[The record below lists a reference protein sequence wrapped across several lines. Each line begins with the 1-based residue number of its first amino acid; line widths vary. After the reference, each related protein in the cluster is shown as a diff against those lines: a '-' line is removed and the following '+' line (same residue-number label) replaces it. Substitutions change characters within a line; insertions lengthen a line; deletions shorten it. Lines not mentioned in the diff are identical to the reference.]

1 MKSKKLVLAV
11 AGLMAAAFAGS
22 NASAQVRDVSV
33 MVSPYASYNWWNS
46 NIALKNSP
54 FVGARVGF
62 GFGPFFEIRANYEQ
76 SINLKN
82 ALQDK
87 EWNPLNE
94 EALKKLDG
102 MDMTISR
109 VGGEAKVNLLG
120 NYAVTP
126 YLTAGA
132 GVQVLDYNPFK
143 VENKDAIIEEAKVKD
158 KQLYYTLGAGIKL
171 RITDRMAF
179 SMEARN
185 LGFNMN
191 ANNSFIN
198 KYSNITDLDKKKYG
212 NWSALASFDFYL
224 GGNAAPGSHQL
235 GDRYASLF
243 SDGFR
248 GMKFVLEPG
257 VQYVDFRNKTG
268 LSDQWFIGGS
278 AGVDF
283 SSLVGFRAFYY
294 QATKEP
300 NKLSFDFNKDL
311 KMYGAN
317 FIARLNYPRGI
328 VPYLRFGA
336 GYLDRN
342 NLIESKDKEQAK
354 ENFKSHDLFGMLG
367 AGIEIPISR
376 WFALFGNADA
386 LLMTANEQSIQSV
399 STPKDIAV
407 NIGYT
412 AGLRINLGDP
422 VLQSELMDDTE
433 TVAYNERT
441 NELRSDRQ
449 DSEARE
455 SREVRESRDT
465 SSSSKVCRSEVK
477 KHQHQGKMMTKKEFE
492 EMVDRIMA
500 RIHEEESK
508 RASLYTADETDVILR
523 ALASQSTSTSTSTS
537 TTTVTSDDRAIRDL
551 QARVGSLE
559 RDARSNN
566 NGSVAP
572 STTII
577 APGTGYNAPQ
587 PAPRGSYDVAP
598 SERPA
603 AMHPNGGW
611 LKLNRLAAVT
621 GVSLG
626 ESTSWALG
634 MRGYMQISDSSFDFM
649 PEIMFGFRQGGTSF
663 DLAGNFVYNIDIK
676 SRFTPYVGLGVGIFQ
691 HGLGTKFGTNI
702 IAGTNINLGTN
713 GEMFVD
719 YTARSLF
726 KNNQIAVGYRF
737 IF

>member
-11 AGLMAAAFAGS
+11 AGLMASAFAGS
-22 NASAQVRDVSV
+22 NATAQVRDVSV

-54 FVGARVGF
+54 FIGARVGF

-87 EWNPLNE
+87 DWNPLNE

-120 NYAVTP
+120 NSAVTP

-143 VENKDAIIEEAKVKD
+143 VEDKDAIIEEAKVKD
-158 KQLYYTLGAGIKL
+158 KQLYYTLGAGVKL
-171 RITDRMAF
+171 RISDRMAF

-198 KYSNITDLDKKKYG
+198 HYGDMKDLDKKKYG

-224 GGNAAPGSHQL
+224 GGNAAPGTHQL

-268 LSDQWFIGGS
+268 LSDQWFLGGS
-278 AGVDF
+278 TGVDF
-283 SSLVGFRAFYY
+283 SSLVGLRAFYY

-386 LLMTANEQSIQSV
+386 LLMTANDQKVESV
-399 STPKDIAV
+399 STPEDIAV

-422 VLQSELMDDTE
+422 VLQSELMDE
-433 TVAYNERT
+433 SQTVAYNERT
-441 NELRSDRQ
+441 NELRSDR
-449 DSEARE
+449 ENVNRA
-455 SREVRESRDT
+455 
-465 SSSSKVCRSEVK
+465 EVK
-477 KHQHQGKMMTKKEFE
+477 RLQNKMMTKKEFE

-523 ALASQSTSTSTSTS
+523 ALATQSAGTSTSTT
-537 TTTVTSDDRAIRDL
+537 TTTVTSDDRAIKDL

-559 RDARSNN
+559 RDARSDN

-634 MRGYMQISDSSFDFM
+634 MRGYMQISDSSFDFV
-649 PEIMFGFRQGGTSF
+649 PEIMFGFREGGTSF

-691 HGLGTKFGTNI
+691 HGLGTNFGTNI

>member
-1 MKSKKLVLAV
+1 MTSKKLVLAL
-11 AGLMAAAFAGS
+11 AGLMAGAFAGS
-22 NASAQVRDVSV
+22 NATAQVRDVSV

-87 EWNPLNE
+87 DWNPLNE
-94 EALKKLDG
+94 DALKKLDG

-120 NYAVTP
+120 NAAVTP

-143 VENKDAIIEEAKVKD
+143 VEDKDAIIEEAKVKD

-283 SSLVGFRAFYY
+283 SSLVGLRAFYY

-342 NLIESKDKEQAK
+342 GLINSGSQAQAK

-386 LLMTANEQSIQSV
+386 LLMTANEQSIKSV
-399 STPKDIAV
+399 STPKDIAA

-422 VLQSELMDDTE
+422 VLQSELVDE
-433 TVAYNERT
+433 SQTVAYNERT
-441 NELRSDRQ
+441 NELRSDR
-449 DSEARE
+449 E
-455 SREVRESRDT
+455 SVNRA
-465 SSSSKVCRSEVK
+465 EVK
-477 KHQHQGKMMTKKEFE
+477 RLQHKMMTKKEFE

-523 ALASQSTSTSTSTS
+523 ALATQSNSTSTSTS
-537 TTTVTSDDRAIRDL
+537 TTTVTSDDRAIKDL

>member
-11 AGLMAAAFAGS
+11 AGLMASALAGS
-22 NASAQVRDVSV
+22 NANAQVRDVSV

-87 EWNPLNE
+87 DWNPLNE
-94 EALKKLDG
+94 EALQKLEG

-120 NYAVTP
+120 NSAVTP

-158 KQLYYTLGAGIKL
+158 KQLYYTLGAGVKL

-198 KYSNITDLDKKKYG
+198 HYGDMKDLDKKKYG

-224 GGNAAPGSHQL
+224 GGNAAPGTHQL
-235 GDRYASLF
+235 GGRYASLF

-268 LSDQWFIGGS
+268 LSDQWFLGGS

-283 SSLVGFRAFYY
+283 SSLVGLRAFYY

-386 LLMTANEQSIQSV
+386 LLMTANDQKVESV
-399 STPKDIAV
+399 STPEDIAV

-441 NELRSDRQ
+441 NELRSDR
-449 DSEARE
+449 
-455 SREVRESRDT
+455 SRVNRADVERL
-465 SSSSKVCRSEVK
+465 
-477 KHQHQGKMMTKKEFE
+477 QNKMMTKKEFE

-523 ALASQSTSTSTSTS
+523 ALATQSAGTSTSTT
-537 TTTVTSDDRAIRDL
+537 TTTVTSDDRAIKDL

-559 RDARSNN
+559 RDARSDN

-598 SERPA
+598 SERPV

-634 MRGYMQISDSSFDFM
+634 MRGYMQISDSSFDFV

>member
-11 AGLMAAAFAGS
+11 AGLMASALAGS
-22 NASAQVRDVSV
+22 NANAQVRDVSV

-87 EWNPLNE
+87 DWNPLNE
-94 EALKKLDG
+94 EALQKLEG

-120 NYAVTP
+120 NSAVTP

-158 KQLYYTLGAGIKL
+158 KQLYYTLGAGVKL

-198 KYSNITDLDKKKYG
+198 HYGDMKDLDKKKYG

-235 GDRYASLF
+235 GGRYASLF

-268 LSDQWFIGGS
+268 LSDQWFLGGS

-283 SSLVGFRAFYY
+283 SSLVGLRAFYY

-342 NLIESKDKEQAK
+342 NLIESKDKEEAK
-354 ENFKSHDLFGMLG
+354 KNFKSHDLFGMLG

-386 LLMTANEQSIQSV
+386 LLMTANNQKVESV
-399 STPKDIAV
+399 STPEDIAV

-441 NELRSDRQ
+441 NELRSDR
-449 DSEARE
+449 
-455 SREVRESRDT
+455 SRVNRADVERL
-465 SSSSKVCRSEVK
+465 
-477 KHQHQGKMMTKKEFE
+477 QNKMMTKKEFE

-523 ALASQSTSTSTSTS
+523 ALATQSAGTSTSTT
-537 TTTVTSDDRAIRDL
+537 TTTVTSDDRAIKDL

-559 RDARSNN
+559 RDARNDN

-598 SERPA
+598 SERPVA
-603 AMHPNGGW
+603 IHPNGGW

-634 MRGYMQISDSSFDFM
+634 MRGYMQISDSSFDFV

-691 HGLGTKFGTNI
+691 HGLGTNFGTNI

>member
-33 MVSPYASYNWWNS
+33 MVSPYASYNWWNP
-46 NIALKNSP
+46 NISLKNSP

-82 ALQDK
+82 AFQDK

-94 EALKKLDG
+94 KALDKLEG

-132 GVQVLDYNPFK
+132 GVQIFDYNPFETTREK
-143 VENKDAIIEEAKVKD
+143 GVDQSTPNAAWEEAKVKD

-191 ANNSFIN
+191 ANNPFIN
-198 KYSNITDLDKKKYG
+198 KYTDMKDLDKKKYG

-386 LLMTANEQSIQSV
+386 LLMTANEQSIKSV

-422 VLQSELMDDTE
+422 VLQSELVDE
-433 TVAYNERT
+433 SQTVAYNERT
-441 NELRSDRQ
+441 NELRSDR
-449 DSEARE
+449 E
-455 SREVRESRDT
+455 SVNRA
-465 SSSSKVCRSEVK
+465 EVK
-477 KHQHQGKMMTKKEFE
+477 RLQHKMMTKKEFE

-523 ALASQSTSTSTSTS
+523 ALATQSNSTSTSTS
-537 TTTVTSDDRAIRDL
+537 TTTVTSDDRAIKDL

>member
-33 MVSPYASYNWWNS
+33 MVSPYASYNWWNP
-46 NIALKNSP
+46 NISLKNSP

-82 ALQDK
+82 AFQDK

-94 EALKKLDG
+94 KALDKLEG

-132 GVQVLDYNPFK
+132 GVQILDYNPFEITREK
-143 VENKDAIIEEAKVKD
+143 GVDPSTPNAAWEEAKVKD

-171 RITDRMAF
+171 HITDRMAF

-198 KYSNITDLDKKKYG
+198 KYTNMKDLDKKKYG

-342 NLIESKDKEQAK
+342 NLIESGSQAQAK

-386 LLMTANEQSIQSV
+386 LLMTANEQSIKSV

-422 VLQSELMDDTE
+422 VLQSELVDE
-433 TVAYNERT
+433 SQTVAYNERT
-441 NELRSDRQ
+441 NELRSDR
-449 DSEARE
+449 E
-455 SREVRESRDT
+455 SVNRA
-465 SSSSKVCRSEVK
+465 EVK
-477 KHQHQGKMMTKKEFE
+477 RLQHKMMTKKEFE

-523 ALASQSTSTSTSTS
+523 ALATQSNSTSTSTS
-537 TTTVTSDDRAIRDL
+537 TTTVTSDDRAIKDL

>member
-11 AGLMAAAFAGS
+11 AGLMASALAGS
-22 NASAQVRDVSV
+22 NANAQVRDVSV

-54 FVGARVGF
+54 FAGARVGF

-87 EWNPLNE
+87 DWNPLNE
-94 EALKKLDG
+94 EALQKLEG

-120 NYAVTP
+120 NSAVTP

-158 KQLYYTLGAGIKL
+158 KQLYYTLGAGVKL

-198 KYSNITDLDKKKYG
+198 HYGDMKDLDKKKYG

-224 GGNAAPGSHQL
+224 GGNAAPGTHQL
-235 GDRYASLF
+235 GGRYASLF

-268 LSDQWFIGGS
+268 LSDQWFLGGS

-283 SSLVGFRAFYY
+283 SSLVGLRAFYY

-386 LLMTANEQSIQSV
+386 LLMTANDQKVESV
-399 STPKDIAV
+399 STPEDIAV

-441 NELRSDRQ
+441 NELRSDR
-449 DSEARE
+449 
-455 SREVRESRDT
+455 SRVNRADVERL
-465 SSSSKVCRSEVK
+465 
-477 KHQHQGKMMTKKEFE
+477 QNKMMTKKEFE

-523 ALASQSTSTSTSTS
+523 ALATQSAGTSTSTT
-537 TTTVTSDDRAIRDL
+537 TTTVTSDDRAIKDL

-559 RDARSNN
+559 RDARNDN

-598 SERPA
+598 SERPV

-634 MRGYMQISDSSFDFM
+634 MRGFMQISDSSFDFV

-691 HGLGTKFGTNI
+691 HGLGTNFGTNI

>member
-11 AGLMAAAFAGS
+11 AGLMASALAGS
-22 NASAQVRDVSV
+22 NANAQVRDVSV

-87 EWNPLNE
+87 DWNPLNE
-94 EALKKLDG
+94 EALQKLEG

-120 NYAVTP
+120 NSAVTP

-158 KQLYYTLGAGIKL
+158 KQLYYTLGAGVKL

-198 KYSNITDLDKKKYG
+198 HYGDMKDLDKKKYG

-224 GGNAAPGSHQL
+224 GGNAAPGTHQL
-235 GDRYASLF
+235 GGRYASLF

-268 LSDQWFIGGS
+268 LSDQWFLGGS

-283 SSLVGFRAFYY
+283 SSLVGLRAFYY

-386 LLMTANEQSIQSV
+386 LLMTANDQKVESV
-399 STPKDIAV
+399 STPEDIAV

-441 NELRSDRQ
+441 NELRSDR
-449 DSEARE
+449 
-455 SREVRESRDT
+455 SRVNRADVERL
-465 SSSSKVCRSEVK
+465 
-477 KHQHQGKMMTKKEFE
+477 QNKMMTKKEFE

-523 ALASQSTSTSTSTS
+523 ALATQSAGTSTSTT
-537 TTTVTSDDRAIRDL
+537 TTTVTSDDRAIKDL

-559 RDARSNN
+559 RDARNDN

-598 SERPA
+598 SERPV

-634 MRGYMQISDSSFDFM
+634 MRGYMQISDSSFDFV

-691 HGLGTKFGTNI
+691 HGLGTNFGTNI

>member
-33 MVSPYASYNWWNS
+33 MVSPYASYNWWNP
-46 NIALKNSP
+46 NISLKNSP

-82 ALQDK
+82 AFQDK

-94 EALKKLDG
+94 KALEKLEG

-109 VGGEAKVNLLG
+109 VGGEAKINLLG

-132 GVQVLDYNPFK
+132 GVQILDYNPFEVTREK
-143 VENKDAIIEEAKVKD
+143 GVDPSTPNAAWEEAKVKD

-171 RITDRMAF
+171 HITDRMAF

-198 KYSNITDLDKKKYG
+198 KYTNMKDLDKKKYG

-342 NLIESKDKEQAK
+342 GLINSSSQAQAK

-386 LLMTANEQSIQSV
+386 LLMTANEQSIKSV
-399 STPKDIAV
+399 STPKDIAA

-422 VLQSELMDDTE
+422 VLQSELVDE
-433 TVAYNERT
+433 SQTVAYNERT
-441 NELRSDRQ
+441 NELRSDR
-449 DSEARE
+449 E
-455 SREVRESRDT
+455 SVNRA
-465 SSSSKVCRSEVK
+465 EVK
-477 KHQHQGKMMTKKEFE
+477 RLQHKMMTKKEFE

-537 TTTVTSDDRAIRDL
+537 TTNVTSDDRAIKDL

>member
-1 MKSKKLVLAV
+1 MKSKKLVLVV
-11 AGLMAAAFAGS
+11 AGLMASAFAGS
-22 NASAQVRDVSV
+22 NATAQVRDVSV

-54 FVGARVGF
+54 FIGARVGF

-87 EWNPLNE
+87 DWNPLNE

-120 NYAVTP
+120 NSAVTP

-143 VENKDAIIEEAKVKD
+143 VEDKDAIIEEAKVKD
-158 KQLYYTLGAGIKL
+158 KQLYYTLGAGVKL
-171 RITDRMAF
+171 RISDRMAF

-198 KYSNITDLDKKKYG
+198 HYGDMKDLDKKKYG

-224 GGNAAPGSHQL
+224 GGNAAPGTHQL

-268 LSDQWFIGGS
+268 LSDQWFLGGS

-283 SSLVGFRAFYY
+283 SSLVGLRAFYY

-386 LLMTANEQSIQSV
+386 LLMTANDQKVESV
-399 STPKDIAV
+399 STPEDIAV

-422 VLQSELMDDTE
+422 VLQSELMDE
-433 TVAYNERT
+433 SQTVAYNERT
-441 NELRSDRQ
+441 NELRSDR
-449 DSEARE
+449 E
-455 SREVRESRDT
+455 SVNRA
-465 SSSSKVCRSEVK
+465 EVK
-477 KHQHQGKMMTKKEFE
+477 RLQNKMMTKKEFE

-523 ALASQSTSTSTSTS
+523 ALATQSAGTSTSTT
-537 TTTVTSDDRAIRDL
+537 TTTVTSDDRAIKDL

-559 RDARSNN
+559 RDARSDN

-634 MRGYMQISDSSFDFM
+634 MRGYMQISDSSFDFV
-649 PEIMFGFRQGGTSF
+649 PEIMFGFREGGTSF

-691 HGLGTKFGTNI
+691 HGLGTNFGTNI

>member
-11 AGLMAAAFAGS
+11 AGLMASALAGS
-22 NASAQVRDVSV
+22 NANAQVRDVSV

-87 EWNPLNE
+87 DWNPLNE
-94 EALKKLDG
+94 EALQKLEG

-120 NYAVTP
+120 NSAVTP

-158 KQLYYTLGAGIKL
+158 KQLYYTLGAGVKL

-198 KYSNITDLDKKKYG
+198 HYGDMKDLDKKKYG

-224 GGNAAPGSHQL
+224 GGNAAPGTHQL
-235 GDRYASLF
+235 GGRYASLF

-268 LSDQWFIGGS
+268 LSDQWFLGGS

-283 SSLVGFRAFYY
+283 SSLVGLRAFYY

-342 NLIESKDKEQAK
+342 NLIESGNKEEAK
-354 ENFKSHDLFGMLG
+354 KNFKSHDLFGMLG

-386 LLMTANEQSIQSV
+386 LLMTANNQKVESV
-399 STPKDIAV
+399 STPEDIAV

-422 VLQSELMDDTE
+422 VLQSELMDESQT
-433 TVAYNERT
+433 TAYNERT
-441 NELRSDRQ
+441 NELLSDR
-449 DSEARE
+449 
-455 SREVRESRDT
+455 SRVNRAEVE
-465 SSSSKVCRSEVK
+465 KL
-477 KHQHQGKMMTKKEFE
+477 QNKMMTKKEFE

-500 RIHEEESK
+500 R
-508 RASLYTADETDVILR
+508 
-523 ALASQSTSTSTSTS
+523 
-537 TTTVTSDDRAIRDL
+537 
-551 QARVGSLE
+551 
-559 RDARSNN
+559 
-566 NGSVAP
+566 
-572 STTII
+572 
-577 APGTGYNAPQ
+577 
-587 PAPRGSYDVAP
+587 
-598 SERPA
+598 
-603 AMHPNGGW
+603 
-611 LKLNRLAAVT
+611 
-621 GVSLG
+621 
-626 ESTSWALG
+626 
-634 MRGYMQISDSSFDFM
+634 
-649 PEIMFGFRQGGTSF
+649 
-663 DLAGNFVYNIDIK
+663 
-676 SRFTPYVGLGVGIFQ
+676 
-691 HGLGTKFGTNI
+691 
-702 IAGTNINLGTN
+702 
-713 GEMFVD
+713 
-719 YTARSLF
+719 
-726 KNNQIAVGYRF
+726 
-737 IF
+737 

>member
-11 AGLMAAAFAGS
+11 AGLMASALAGS
-22 NASAQVRDVSV
+22 NANAQVRDVSV

-87 EWNPLNE
+87 DWNPLNE
-94 EALKKLDG
+94 EALQKLEG

-120 NYAVTP
+120 NSAVTP

-158 KQLYYTLGAGIKL
+158 KQLYYTLGAGVKL
-171 RITDRMAF
+171 LITDRMAF

-198 KYSNITDLDKKKYG
+198 HYGDMKDLDKKKYG

-224 GGNAAPGSHQL
+224 GGNAAPGTHQL
-235 GDRYASLF
+235 GGRYASLF

-268 LSDQWFIGGS
+268 LSDQWFLGGS

-283 SSLVGFRAFYY
+283 SSLVGLRAFYY

-386 LLMTANEQSIQSV
+386 LLMTANDQKVESV
-399 STPKDIAV
+399 STPEDIAV

-441 NELRSDRQ
+441 NELRSDR
-449 DSEARE
+449 
-455 SREVRESRDT
+455 SRVNRADVERL
-465 SSSSKVCRSEVK
+465 
-477 KHQHQGKMMTKKEFE
+477 QNKMMTKKEFE

-523 ALASQSTSTSTSTS
+523 ALATQSAGTSTSTT
-537 TTTVTSDDRAIRDL
+537 TTTVTSDDRAIKDL

-559 RDARSNN
+559 RDARSDN

-598 SERPA
+598 SERPV

-634 MRGYMQISDSSFDFM
+634 MRGYMQISDSSFDFV

-691 HGLGTKFGTNI
+691 HGLGTNFGTNI

>member
-1 MKSKKLVLAV
+1 
-11 AGLMAAAFAGS
+11 
-22 NASAQVRDVSV
+22 
-33 MVSPYASYNWWNS
+33 
-46 NIALKNSP
+46 
-54 FVGARVGF
+54 
-62 GFGPFFEIRANYEQ
+62 
-76 SINLKN
+76 
-82 ALQDK
+82 
-87 EWNPLNE
+87 
-94 EALKKLDG
+94 
-102 MDMTISR
+102 
-109 VGGEAKVNLLG
+109 
-120 NYAVTP
+120 
-126 YLTAGA
+126 
-132 GVQVLDYNPFK
+132 
-143 VENKDAIIEEAKVKD
+143 
-158 KQLYYTLGAGIKL
+158 
-171 RITDRMAF
+171 
-179 SMEARN
+179 
-185 LGFNMN
+185 
-191 ANNSFIN
+191 
-198 KYSNITDLDKKKYG
+198 
-212 NWSALASFDFYL
+212 
-224 GGNAAPGSHQL
+224 
-235 GDRYASLF
+235 
-243 SDGFR
+243 
-248 GMKFVLEPG
+248 
-257 VQYVDFRNKTG
+257 
-268 LSDQWFIGGS
+268 
-278 AGVDF
+278 
-283 SSLVGFRAFYY
+283 
-294 QATKEP
+294 
-300 NKLSFDFNKDL
+300 
-311 KMYGAN
+311 MYGAN

-342 NLIESKDKEQAK
+342 GLINSGSQAQAK
-354 ENFKSHDLFGMLG
+354 QNFKSHDLFGMLG

-386 LLMTANEQSIQSV
+386 LLMTANEQSIKSV

-412 AGLRINLGDP
+412 GGLRINLGDP
-422 VLQSELMDDTE
+422 VLQSELMDESQT
-433 TVAYNERT
+433 TVFNERT

-449 DSEARE
+449 YSEARE
-455 SREVRESRDT
+455 SVDSR
-465 SSSSKVCRSEVK
+465 SSKASRAEVEK
-477 KHQHQGKMMTKKEFE
+477 LQNKMMTKKEFE

-500 RIHEEESK
+500 RIHEEEGK

-523 ALASQSTSTSTSTS
+523 ALASQSAGTSTSTT
-537 TTTVTSDDRAIRDL
+537 TTTVTSDDRAIKDL
-551 QARVGSLE
+551 QSRVGSLE
-559 RDARSNN
+559 RDARSGN

-587 PAPRGSYDVAP
+587 PVARGSYDIAP

-603 AMHPNGGW
+603 AIHPNGGW

-634 MRGYMQISDSSFDFM
+634 MRGYMQISDSSFDFV

-676 SRFTPYVGLGVGIFQ
+676 SRFTPYVGLGVGLFQ

-702 IAGTNINLGTN
+702 IAGTSINLGTG

>member
-33 MVSPYASYNWWNS
+33 MVSPYASYNWWNP
-46 NIALKNSP
+46 NISLKNSP

-82 ALQDK
+82 AFQDK

-94 EALKKLDG
+94 KALEKLEG

-132 GVQVLDYNPFK
+132 GVQILDYNPFEVTREK
-143 VENKDAIIEEAKVKD
+143 GVDPNTPNAAWEEAKVKD

-171 RITDRMAF
+171 HITDRMAF

-198 KYSNITDLDKKKYG
+198 KYTNMKDLDKKKYG

-386 LLMTANEQSIQSV
+386 LLMTANDQKVESV
-399 STPKDIAV
+399 STPEDIAV

-422 VLQSELMDDTE
+422 VLQSELVDE
-433 TVAYNERT
+433 SQTVAYNERT
-441 NELRSDRQ
+441 NELRSDR
-449 DSEARE
+449 E
-455 SREVRESRDT
+455 SVNRA
-465 SSSSKVCRSEVK
+465 EVK
-477 KHQHQGKMMTKKEFE
+477 RLQHKMMTKKEFE

-523 ALASQSTSTSTSTS
+523 ALATQSNSTSTSTS
-537 TTTVTSDDRAIRDL
+537 TTTVTSDDRAIKDL

-626 ESTSWALG
+626 ESTSWELG
-634 MRGYMQISDSSFDFM
+634 MRGYMQISDSSFDFV
-649 PEIMFGFRQGGTSF
+649 PEIMFGFREGGTSF

>member
-11 AGLMAAAFAGS
+11 AGLMVSALAGS
-22 NASAQVRDVSV
+22 NANAQVRDVSV

-87 EWNPLNE
+87 DWNPLNE
-94 EALKKLDG
+94 EALQKLEG

-120 NYAVTP
+120 NSAVTP

-158 KQLYYTLGAGIKL
+158 KQLYYTLGAGVKL

-198 KYSNITDLDKKKYG
+198 HYGDMKDLDKKKYG

-224 GGNAAPGSHQL
+224 GGNAAPGTHQL
-235 GDRYASLF
+235 GGRYASLF

-268 LSDQWFIGGS
+268 LSDQWFLGGS

-283 SSLVGFRAFYY
+283 SSLVGLRAFYY

-342 NLIESKDKEQAK
+342 NLIESGNKEEAK
-354 ENFKSHDLFGMLG
+354 KNFKSHDLFGMLG

-386 LLMTANEQSIQSV
+386 LLMTANNQKVESV
-399 STPKDIAV
+399 STPEDIAV

-422 VLQSELMDDTE
+422 VLQSELMDESQT
-433 TVAYNERT
+433 TAYNERT
-441 NELRSDRQ
+441 NELLSDR
-449 DSEARE
+449 
-455 SREVRESRDT
+455 SRVNRAEVE
-465 SSSSKVCRSEVK
+465 KL
-477 KHQHQGKMMTKKEFE
+477 QNKMMTKKEFE

-508 RASLYTADETDVILR
+508 RASLYTADETEVILR
-523 ALASQSTSTSTSTS
+523 ALATQSAGASTSTT
-537 TTTVTSDDRAIRDL
+537 TTTVTSDDRAIKDL

-559 RDARSNN
+559 RDARSDN

-577 APGTGYNAPQ
+577 APGTGFNAPQ

-598 SERPA
+598 SERPV

-634 MRGYMQISDSSFDFM
+634 MRGFMQISDSSFDFV

-691 HGLGTKFGTNI
+691 HGLGTNFGTNI

>member
-11 AGLMAAAFAGS
+11 AGLMASALAGS
-22 NASAQVRDVSV
+22 NANAQVRDVSV

-87 EWNPLNE
+87 DWNPLNE
-94 EALKKLDG
+94 EALQKLEG

-120 NYAVTP
+120 NSAVTP

-158 KQLYYTLGAGIKL
+158 KQLYYTLGAGVKL

-198 KYSNITDLDKKKYG
+198 HYGDMKDLDKKKYG

-224 GGNAAPGSHQL
+224 GGNAAPGTHQL
-235 GDRYASLF
+235 GGRYASLF

-268 LSDQWFIGGS
+268 LSDQWFLGGS

-283 SSLVGFRAFYY
+283 SSLVGLRAFYY

-342 NLIESKDKEQAK
+342 NLIESGNKEEAK
-354 ENFKSHDLFGMLG
+354 KNFKSHDLFGMLG

-386 LLMTANEQSIQSV
+386 LLMTANNQKVESV
-399 STPKDIAV
+399 STPEDIAV

-441 NELRSDRQ
+441 NELRSDR
-449 DSEARE
+449 
-455 SREVRESRDT
+455 SRVNRADVERL
-465 SSSSKVCRSEVK
+465 
-477 KHQHQGKMMTKKEFE
+477 QNKMMTKKEFE

-523 ALASQSTSTSTSTS
+523 ALATQSAGTSTSTT
-537 TTTVTSDDRAIRDL
+537 TTTVTSDDRAIKDL

-559 RDARSNN
+559 RDARNDN

-626 ESTSWALG
+626 ESTSWQLG
-634 MRGYMQISDSSFDFM
+634 MRGYMQISDSSFDFV
-649 PEIMFGFRQGGTSF
+649 PEIMFGFREGGTSF

-691 HGLGTKFGTNI
+691 HGLGTNFGTNI

>member
-11 AGLMAAAFAGS
+11 AGLMASALAGS
-22 NASAQVRDVSV
+22 NANAQVRDVSV

-87 EWNPLNE
+87 DWNPLNE
-94 EALKKLDG
+94 EALQKLAG

-120 NYAVTP
+120 NSAVTP

-158 KQLYYTLGAGIKL
+158 KQLYYTLGAGVKL

-198 KYSNITDLDKKKYG
+198 HYGDMKDLDKKKYG

-224 GGNAAPGSHQL
+224 GGNAAPGTHQL
-235 GDRYASLF
+235 GGRYASLF

-268 LSDQWFIGGS
+268 LSDQWFLGGS

-283 SSLVGFRAFYY
+283 SSLVGLRAFYY

-386 LLMTANEQSIQSV
+386 LLMTANDQKVESV
-399 STPKDIAV
+399 STPEDIAV

-441 NELRSDRQ
+441 NELRSDR
-449 DSEARE
+449 
-455 SREVRESRDT
+455 SRVNRADVERL
-465 SSSSKVCRSEVK
+465 
-477 KHQHQGKMMTKKEFE
+477 QNKMMTKKEFE

-523 ALASQSTSTSTSTS
+523 ALATQSAGTSTSTT
-537 TTTVTSDDRAIRDL
+537 TTTVTSDDRAIKDL

-559 RDARSNN
+559 RDARNDN

-598 SERPA
+598 SERPV

-634 MRGYMQISDSSFDFM
+634 MRGFMQISDSSFDFV

-691 HGLGTKFGTNI
+691 HGLGTNFGTNI

>member
-11 AGLMAAAFAGS
+11 AGLMASALAGS
-22 NASAQVRDVSV
+22 NANAQVRDVSV

-87 EWNPLNE
+87 DWNPLNE
-94 EALKKLDG
+94 EALQKLEG

-120 NYAVTP
+120 NSAVTP

-158 KQLYYTLGAGIKL
+158 KQLYYTLGAGVKL

-198 KYSNITDLDKKKYG
+198 HYGDMKDLDKKKYG

-224 GGNAAPGSHQL
+224 GGNAAPGTHEL

-268 LSDQWFIGGS
+268 LSDQWFLGGS

-283 SSLVGFRAFYY
+283 SSLVGLRAFYY

-386 LLMTANEQSIQSV
+386 LLMTANDQKVESV
-399 STPKDIAV
+399 STPEDIAV

-441 NELRSDRQ
+441 NELRSDR
-449 DSEARE
+449 
-455 SREVRESRDT
+455 SRVNRADVERL
-465 SSSSKVCRSEVK
+465 
-477 KHQHQGKMMTKKEFE
+477 QNKMMTKKEFE

-523 ALASQSTSTSTSTS
+523 ALATQSAGTSTSTT
-537 TTTVTSDDRAIRDL
+537 TTTVTSDDRAIKDL

-559 RDARSNN
+559 RDARSDN

-598 SERPA
+598 SERPV

-634 MRGYMQISDSSFDFM
+634 MRGYMQISDSSFDFV

-691 HGLGTKFGTNI
+691 HGLGTNFGTNI

>member
-33 MVSPYASYNWWNS
+33 MVSPYASYNWWNP
-46 NIALKNSP
+46 NISLKNSP

-82 ALQDK
+82 AFQDK

-94 EALKKLDG
+94 KALEKLEG

-109 VGGEAKVNLLG
+109 VGGEAKINLLG

-132 GVQVLDYNPFK
+132 GVQILDYNPFEVTREK
-143 VENKDAIIEEAKVKD
+143 GVDPSTPNAAWEEAKVKD

-171 RITDRMAF
+171 HITDRMAF

-198 KYSNITDLDKKKYG
+198 KYTNMKDLDKKKYG

-342 NLIESKDKEQAK
+342 NLIESGSQAQAK

-386 LLMTANEQSIQSV
+386 LLMTANEQSIKSV

-422 VLQSELMDDTE
+422 VLQSELVDE
-433 TVAYNERT
+433 SQTVAYNERT
-441 NELRSDRQ
+441 NELRSDR
-449 DSEARE
+449 E
-455 SREVRESRDT
+455 SVNRA
-465 SSSSKVCRSEVK
+465 EVK
-477 KHQHQGKMMTKKEFE
+477 RLQHKMMTKKEFE

-523 ALASQSTSTSTSTS
+523 ALATQSTSTSTSTT
-537 TTTVTSDDRAIRDL
+537 TTTVTSDDRAIKDL

>member
-11 AGLMAAAFAGS
+11 AGLMASALAGS
-22 NASAQVRDVSV
+22 NANAQVRDVSV

-87 EWNPLNE
+87 DWNPLNE
-94 EALKKLDG
+94 EALQKLEG

-120 NYAVTP
+120 NSAVTP

-158 KQLYYTLGAGIKL
+158 KQLYYTLGAGVKL

-198 KYSNITDLDKKKYG
+198 HYGDMKDLDKKKYG

-224 GGNAAPGSHQL
+224 GGNAAPGTHQL
-235 GDRYASLF
+235 GGRYASLF

-268 LSDQWFIGGS
+268 LSDQWFLGGS

-283 SSLVGFRAFYY
+283 SSLVGLRAFYY

-342 NLIESKDKEQAK
+342 NLIESGNKEEAK
-354 ENFKSHDLFGMLG
+354 KNFKSHDLFGMLG

-386 LLMTANEQSIQSV
+386 LLMTANNQKVESV
-399 STPKDIAV
+399 STPEDIAV

-422 VLQSELMDDTE
+422 VLQSELMDESQT
-433 TVAYNERT
+433 TAYNERT
-441 NELRSDRQ
+441 NELLSDR
-449 DSEARE
+449 
-455 SREVRESRDT
+455 SRVNRAEVE
-465 SSSSKVCRSEVK
+465 KL
-477 KHQHQGKMMTKKEFE
+477 QNKMMTKKEFE

-500 RIHEEESK
+500 RIHDEESK
-508 RASLYTADETDVILR
+508 RASLYTADETEVILR
-523 ALASQSTSTSTSTS
+523 ALATQSAGTSTSTT
-537 TTTVTSDDRAIRDL
+537 TTTVTSDDRAIKDL

-559 RDARSNN
+559 RDARSDN

-598 SERPA
+598 SERPV

-634 MRGYMQISDSSFDFM
+634 MRGYMQISDSSFDFV

-691 HGLGTKFGTNI
+691 HGLGTNFGTNI
-702 IAGTNINLGTN
+702 IAGTNINLGAN

>member
-33 MVSPYASYNWWNS
+33 MVSPYASYNWWNP
-46 NIALKNSP
+46 NISLKNSP

-82 ALQDK
+82 AFQDK

-94 EALKKLDG
+94 KALEKLEG

-132 GVQVLDYNPFK
+132 GVQILDYNPFEVTREK
-143 VENKDAIIEEAKVKD
+143 GVDPSTPNAAWEEAKVKD

-171 RITDRMAF
+171 HITDRMAF

-198 KYSNITDLDKKKYG
+198 KYTNMKDLDKKKYG

-386 LLMTANEQSIQSV
+386 LLMTANEQSIKSV

-422 VLQSELMDDTE
+422 VLQSELVDE
-433 TVAYNERT
+433 SQTVAYNERT
-441 NELRSDRQ
+441 NELRSDR
-449 DSEARE
+449 E
-455 SREVRESRDT
+455 SVNRA
-465 SSSSKVCRSEVK
+465 EVK
-477 KHQHQGKMMTKKEFE
+477 RLQHKMMTKKEFE

-523 ALASQSTSTSTSTS
+523 ALATQSNSTSTSTS
-537 TTTVTSDDRAIRDL
+537 TTTVTSDDRAIKDL

-626 ESTSWALG
+626 ESTSWELG
-634 MRGYMQISDSSFDFM
+634 MRGYMQISDSSFDFV

>member
-11 AGLMAAAFAGS
+11 AGLMASALAGS
-22 NASAQVRDVSV
+22 NANAQVRDVSV

-87 EWNPLNE
+87 DWNPLNE
-94 EALKKLDG
+94 EALQKLEG

-120 NYAVTP
+120 NSAVTP

-158 KQLYYTLGAGIKL
+158 KQLYYTLGAGVKL

-198 KYSNITDLDKKKYG
+198 HYGDMKDLDKKKYG

-224 GGNAAPGSHQL
+224 GGNAAPGTHQL
-235 GDRYASLF
+235 GGRYASLF

-268 LSDQWFIGGS
+268 LSDQWFLGGS

-283 SSLVGFRAFYY
+283 SSLVGLRAFYY

-386 LLMTANEQSIQSV
+386 LLMTANDQKVESV
-399 STPKDIAV
+399 STPEDIAV

-441 NELRSDRQ
+441 NELRSDR
-449 DSEARE
+449 
-455 SREVRESRDT
+455 SRVNRADVERL
-465 SSSSKVCRSEVK
+465 
-477 KHQHQGKMMTKKEFE
+477 QNKMMTKKEFE

-508 RASLYTADETDVILR
+508 RASLYTADETEVILR
-523 ALASQSTSTSTSTS
+523 ALATQSAGTSTSTT
-537 TTTVTSDDRAIRDL
+537 TTTVTSDDRAIKDL

-559 RDARSNN
+559 RDARSDN

-598 SERPA
+598 SERPV

-634 MRGYMQISDSSFDFM
+634 MRGYMQISDSSFDFV

-691 HGLGTKFGTNI
+691 HGLGTNFGTNI

>member
-11 AGLMAAAFAGS
+11 AGLMASAFAGS
-22 NASAQVRDVSV
+22 NATAQVRDVSV

-54 FVGARVGF
+54 FIGARVGF

-87 EWNPLNE
+87 DWNPLNE

-120 NYAVTP
+120 NSAVTP

-143 VENKDAIIEEAKVKD
+143 VEDKDAIIEEAKVKD
-158 KQLYYTLGAGIKL
+158 KQLYYTLGAGVKL
-171 RITDRMAF
+171 RISDRMAF

-198 KYSNITDLDKKKYG
+198 HYGDMKDLDKKKYG

-224 GGNAAPGSHQL
+224 GGNAAPGTHQL

-268 LSDQWFIGGS
+268 LSDQWFLGGS

-283 SSLVGFRAFYY
+283 SSLVGLRAFYY

-386 LLMTANEQSIQSV
+386 LLMTANDQKVESV
-399 STPKDIAV
+399 STPEDIAV

-422 VLQSELMDDTE
+422 VLQSELMDE
-433 TVAYNERT
+433 SQTVAYNERT
-441 NELRSDRQ
+441 NELRSDR
-449 DSEARE
+449 E
-455 SREVRESRDT
+455 SVNRA
-465 SSSSKVCRSEVK
+465 EVK
-477 KHQHQGKMMTKKEFE
+477 RLQNKMMTKKEFE

-523 ALASQSTSTSTSTS
+523 ALATQSAGTSTSTT
-537 TTTVTSDDRAIRDL
+537 TTTVTSDDRAIKDL

-559 RDARSNN
+559 RDARSDN

-634 MRGYMQISDSSFDFM
+634 MRGYMQISDSSFDFV
-649 PEIMFGFRQGGTSF
+649 PEIMFGFREGGTSF

-691 HGLGTKFGTNI
+691 HGLGTNFGTNI

>member
-11 AGLMAAAFAGS
+11 AGLMASALAGS
-22 NASAQVRDVSV
+22 NANAQVRDVSV

-54 FVGARVGF
+54 FVGVRVGF

-87 EWNPLNE
+87 DWNPLNE
-94 EALKKLDG
+94 EALQKLEG

-120 NYAVTP
+120 NSAVTP

-158 KQLYYTLGAGIKL
+158 KQLYYTLGAGVKL

-198 KYSNITDLDKKKYG
+198 HYGDMKDLDKKKYG

-235 GDRYASLF
+235 GGRYASLF

-268 LSDQWFIGGS
+268 LSDQWFLGGS

-283 SSLVGFRAFYY
+283 SSLVGLRAFYY

-386 LLMTANEQSIQSV
+386 LLMTANNQKVESV
-399 STPKDIAV
+399 STPEDIAV

-441 NELRSDRQ
+441 NELRSDR
-449 DSEARE
+449 
-455 SREVRESRDT
+455 SRVNRADVERL
-465 SSSSKVCRSEVK
+465 
-477 KHQHQGKMMTKKEFE
+477 QNKMMTKKEFE

-523 ALASQSTSTSTSTS
+523 ALATQSAGTSTSTT
-537 TTTVTSDDRAIRDL
+537 TTTVTSDDRAIKDL

-559 RDARSNN
+559 RDARNDN

-598 SERPA
+598 SERPVA
-603 AMHPNGGW
+603 IHPNGGW

-634 MRGYMQISDSSFDFM
+634 MRGFMQISDSSFDFV

-691 HGLGTKFGTNI
+691 HGLGTNFGTNI

>member
-1 MKSKKLVLAV
+1 
-11 AGLMAAAFAGS
+11 
-22 NASAQVRDVSV
+22 
-33 MVSPYASYNWWNS
+33 
-46 NIALKNSP
+46 
-54 FVGARVGF
+54 
-62 GFGPFFEIRANYEQ
+62 
-76 SINLKN
+76 
-82 ALQDK
+82 
-87 EWNPLNE
+87 
-94 EALKKLDG
+94 
-102 MDMTISR
+102 MTISR

-120 NYAVTP
+120 NAAVTP

-386 LLMTANEQSIQSV
+386 LLMTANDQKVESV
-399 STPKDIAV
+399 STPEDIAV

-441 NELRSDRQ
+441 NELRSDR
-449 DSEARE
+449 
-455 SREVRESRDT
+455 SRVNRADVERL
-465 SSSSKVCRSEVK
+465 
-477 KHQHQGKMMTKKEFE
+477 QNKMMTKKEFE

-523 ALASQSTSTSTSTS
+523 ALATQSAGTSTSTT
-537 TTTVTSDDRAIRDL
+537 TTTVTSDDRAIKDL

-559 RDARSNN
+559 RDARSDN

-598 SERPA
+598 SERPV

-634 MRGYMQISDSSFDFM
+634 MRGYMQISDSSFDFV

-691 HGLGTKFGTNI
+691 HGLGTNFGTNI

>member
-11 AGLMAAAFAGS
+11 AGLMASALAGS
-22 NASAQVRDVSV
+22 NANAQVRDVSV

-87 EWNPLNE
+87 DWNPLNE
-94 EALKKLDG
+94 EALQKLEG

-120 NYAVTP
+120 NSAVTP

-158 KQLYYTLGAGIKL
+158 KQLYYTLGAGVKL

-198 KYSNITDLDKKKYG
+198 HYGDMKDLDKKKYG

-224 GGNAAPGSHQL
+224 GGNAAPGTHQL
-235 GDRYASLF
+235 GGRYASLF

-268 LSDQWFIGGS
+268 LSDQWFLGGS

-283 SSLVGFRAFYY
+283 SSLVGLRAFYY

-386 LLMTANEQSIQSV
+386 LLMTANDQKVESV
-399 STPKDIAV
+399 STPEDIAV

-441 NELRSDRQ
+441 NELRSDR
-449 DSEARE
+449 
-455 SREVRESRDT
+455 SRVNRADVERL
-465 SSSSKVCRSEVK
+465 
-477 KHQHQGKMMTKKEFE
+477 QNKMMTKKEFE

-523 ALASQSTSTSTSTS
+523 ALATQSAGTSTSTT
-537 TTTVTSDDRAIRDL
+537 TTTVTSDDRAIKDL

-559 RDARSNN
+559 RDARSDN

-598 SERPA
+598 SERPV

-634 MRGYMQISDSSFDFM
+634 MRGYMQISDSSFDFV

-691 HGLGTKFGTNI
+691 HGLGTNFGTNI

>member
-11 AGLMAAAFAGS
+11 AGLMASAFAGS

-87 EWNPLNE
+87 DWNPLNE

-120 NYAVTP
+120 NAAVTP

-158 KQLYYTLGAGIKL
+158 KQLYYTLGAGVKL

-179 SMEARN
+179 SIEARN

-198 KYSNITDLDKKKYG
+198 HYGDMKDLDKKKYG

-235 GDRYASLF
+235 GGRYASLF

-268 LSDQWFIGGS
+268 LSDQWFLGGS

-283 SSLVGFRAFYY
+283 SSLVGLRAFYY

-386 LLMTANEQSIQSV
+386 LLMTANNQKVESV
-399 STPKDIAV
+399 STPEDIAV

-441 NELRSDRQ
+441 NELRSDR
-449 DSEARE
+449 
-455 SREVRESRDT
+455 SRVNRADVERL
-465 SSSSKVCRSEVK
+465 
-477 KHQHQGKMMTKKEFE
+477 QNKMMTKKEFE

-523 ALASQSTSTSTSTS
+523 ALATQSAGTSTSTT
-537 TTTVTSDDRAIRDL
+537 TTTVTSDDRAIKDL

-559 RDARSNN
+559 RDARNDN

-598 SERPA
+598 SERPVA
-603 AMHPNGGW
+603 IHPNGGW

-634 MRGYMQISDSSFDFM
+634 MRGFMQISDSSFDFV

-691 HGLGTKFGTNI
+691 HGLGTNFGTNI

>member
-11 AGLMAAAFAGS
+11 AGLMASALAGS
-22 NASAQVRDVSV
+22 NANAQVRDVSV

-87 EWNPLNE
+87 DWNPLNE
-94 EALKKLDG
+94 EALQKLEG

-120 NYAVTP
+120 NSAVTP

-158 KQLYYTLGAGIKL
+158 KQLYYTLGAGVKL

-198 KYSNITDLDKKKYG
+198 HYGDMKDLDKKKYG

-224 GGNAAPGSHQL
+224 GGNAAPGTHQL
-235 GDRYASLF
+235 GGRYASLF

-268 LSDQWFIGGS
+268 LSDQWFLGGS

-283 SSLVGFRAFYY
+283 SSLVGLRAFYY

-386 LLMTANEQSIQSV
+386 LLMTANDQKVESV
-399 STPKDIAV
+399 STPEDIAV

-441 NELRSDRQ
+441 NELRSDR
-449 DSEARE
+449 
-455 SREVRESRDT
+455 SRVNRADVERL
-465 SSSSKVCRSEVK
+465 
-477 KHQHQGKMMTKKEFE
+477 QNKMMTKKEFE

-523 ALASQSTSTSTSTS
+523 ALATQSAGTSTSTT
-537 TTTVTSDDRAIRDL
+537 TTTVTSDDRAIKDL

-559 RDARSNN
+559 RDARSDN

-598 SERPA
+598 SERPV

-634 MRGYMQISDSSFDFM
+634 MRGYMQISDSSFDFV

-691 HGLGTKFGTNI
+691 HGLGTNFGTSI

>member
-11 AGLMAAAFAGS
+11 AGLMASALAGS
-22 NASAQVRDVSV
+22 NANAQVRDVSV

-87 EWNPLNE
+87 DWNPLNE
-94 EALKKLDG
+94 EALQKLEG

-120 NYAVTP
+120 NSAVTP

-158 KQLYYTLGAGIKL
+158 KQLYYTLGAGVKL

-198 KYSNITDLDKKKYG
+198 HYGDMKDLDKKKYG

-224 GGNAAPGSHQL
+224 GGNAAPGTHQL
-235 GDRYASLF
+235 GGRYASLF

-268 LSDQWFIGGS
+268 LSDQWFLGGS

-283 SSLVGFRAFYY
+283 SSLVGLRAFYY

-342 NLIESKDKEQAK
+342 NLIESGNKEEAK
-354 ENFKSHDLFGMLG
+354 KNFKSHDLFGMLG

-386 LLMTANEQSIQSV
+386 LLMTANNQKVESV
-399 STPKDIAV
+399 STPEDIAV

-422 VLQSELMDDTE
+422 VLQSELMDESQT
-433 TVAYNERT
+433 TAYNERT
-441 NELRSDRQ
+441 NELLSDR
-449 DSEARE
+449 
-455 SREVRESRDT
+455 SRVNRAEVE
-465 SSSSKVCRSEVK
+465 KL
-477 KHQHQGKMMTKKEFE
+477 QNKMMTKKEFE

-508 RASLYTADETDVILR
+508 RASLYTADETEVILR
-523 ALASQSTSTSTSTS
+523 ALATQSAGASTSTT
-537 TTTVTSDDRAIRDL
+537 TTTVTSDDRAIKDL

-559 RDARSNN
+559 RDARSDN

-577 APGTGYNAPQ
+577 APGTGFNAPQ

-598 SERPA
+598 SERPV

-634 MRGYMQISDSSFDFM
+634 MRGFMQISDSSFDFV

-691 HGLGTKFGTNI
+691 HGLGTNFGTNI

>member
-11 AGLMAAAFAGS
+11 AGLMAATFAGS

-120 NYAVTP
+120 NAAVTP

-143 VENKDAIIEEAKVKD
+143 VEDKDAIIEEAKVKD
-158 KQLYYTLGAGIKL
+158 KQLYYTLGAGVKL

-198 KYSNITDLDKKKYG
+198 HYGDMKDLDKKKYG

-235 GDRYASLF
+235 GGRYASLF

-283 SSLVGFRAFYY
+283 SSLVGLRAFYY

-342 NLIESKDKEQAK
+342 GLINSGSQAQAK

-386 LLMTANEQSIQSV
+386 LLMTANEQSVKSV
-399 STPKDIAV
+399 STPKDIAT

-422 VLQSELMDDTE
+422 VLQSELVDE
-433 TVAYNERT
+433 SQTVAYNERT
-441 NELRSDRQ
+441 NELRSDR
-449 DSEARE
+449 ERV
-455 SREVRESRDT
+455 SRA
-465 SSSSKVCRSEVK
+465 EVK
-477 KHQHQGKMMTKKEFE
+477 RLQNKMMTKKEFE

-523 ALASQSTSTSTSTS
+523 ALASQSTSTSTSTT
-537 TTTVTSDDRAIRDL
+537 TTTVTSDDRAIKDL

-621 GVSLG
+621 GISLG

-634 MRGYMQISDSSFDFM
+634 MRGYMQISDSSFDFV

-691 HGLGTKFGTNI
+691 HGLGTNFGTNI

>member
-11 AGLMAAAFAGS
+11 AGLMASALAGS
-22 NASAQVRDVSV
+22 NANAQVRDVSV

-87 EWNPLNE
+87 DWNPLNE
-94 EALKKLDG
+94 EALQKLEG
-102 MDMTISR
+102 MDITISR

-120 NYAVTP
+120 NSAVTP

-158 KQLYYTLGAGIKL
+158 KQLYYTLGAGVKL

-198 KYSNITDLDKKKYG
+198 HYGDMKDLDKKKYG

-224 GGNAAPGSHQL
+224 GGNAAPGTHQL
-235 GDRYASLF
+235 GGRYASLF

-268 LSDQWFIGGS
+268 LSDQWFLGGS

-283 SSLVGFRAFYY
+283 SSLVGLRAFYY

-342 NLIESKDKEQAK
+342 NLIESGNKEEAK
-354 ENFKSHDLFGMLG
+354 KNFKSHDLFGMLG

-386 LLMTANEQSIQSV
+386 LLMTANNQKVESV
-399 STPKDIAV
+399 STPEDIAV

-441 NELRSDRQ
+441 NELRSDR
-449 DSEARE
+449 
-455 SREVRESRDT
+455 SRVNRADVERL
-465 SSSSKVCRSEVK
+465 
-477 KHQHQGKMMTKKEFE
+477 QNKMMTKKEFE

-500 RIHEEESK
+500 RIHDEESK
-508 RASLYTADETDVILR
+508 RASLYTADETEVILR
-523 ALASQSTSTSTSTS
+523 ALATQSAGTSTSTT
-537 TTTVTSDDRAIRDL
+537 TTTVTSDDRAIKDL

-559 RDARSNN
+559 RDARSDN

-598 SERPA
+598 SERPV

-634 MRGYMQISDSSFDFM
+634 MRGYMQISDSSFDFV

-691 HGLGTKFGTNI
+691 HGLGTNFGTNI

>member
-11 AGLMAAAFAGS
+11 AGLMASALAGS
-22 NASAQVRDVSV
+22 NANAQVRDVSV

-87 EWNPLNE
+87 DWNPLNE
-94 EALKKLDG
+94 EALQKLEG

-120 NYAVTP
+120 NSAVTP

-158 KQLYYTLGAGIKL
+158 KQLYYTLGAGVKL

-198 KYSNITDLDKKKYG
+198 HYGDMKDLDKKKYG

-224 GGNAAPGSHQL
+224 GGNAAPGTHQL
-235 GDRYASLF
+235 GGRYASLF

-268 LSDQWFIGGS
+268 LSDQWFLGGS

-283 SSLVGFRAFYY
+283 SSLVGLRAFYY

-342 NLIESKDKEQAK
+342 NLIESGNKEEAK
-354 ENFKSHDLFGMLG
+354 KNFKSHDLFGMLG

-386 LLMTANEQSIQSV
+386 LLMTANNQKVESV
-399 STPKDIAV
+399 STPEDIAV

-422 VLQSELMDDTE
+422 VLQSELMDESQT
-433 TVAYNERT
+433 TAYNERT
-441 NELRSDRQ
+441 NELLSDR
-449 DSEARE
+449 
-455 SREVRESRDT
+455 SRVNRAEVE
-465 SSSSKVCRSEVK
+465 KL
-477 KHQHQGKMMTKKEFE
+477 QNKMMTKKEFE

-500 RIHEEESK
+500 RIHDEESK
-508 RASLYTADETDVILR
+508 RASLYTADETEVILR
-523 ALASQSTSTSTSTS
+523 ALATQSAGTSTSTT
-537 TTTVTSDDRAIRDL
+537 TTTVTSDDRAIKDL

-559 RDARSNN
+559 RDARSDN

-598 SERPA
+598 SERPV

-634 MRGYMQISDSSFDFM
+634 MRGYMQISDSSFDFV

-691 HGLGTKFGTNI
+691 HGLGTNFGTNI

>member
-248 GMKFVLEPG
+248 GIKFVLEPG

-300 NKLSFDFNKDL
+300 YKLSFDFNKDL

-342 NLIESKDKEQAK
+342 GLINSSSQAQAK

-386 LLMTANEQSIQSV
+386 LLMTANEQSIKSV
-399 STPKDIAV
+399 STPKDIAA

-422 VLQSELMDDTE
+422 VLQSELVDE
-433 TVAYNERT
+433 SQTVAYNERT
-441 NELRSDRQ
+441 NELRSDR
-449 DSEARE
+449 E
-455 SREVRESRDT
+455 SVNRA
-465 SSSSKVCRSEVK
+465 EVK
-477 KHQHQGKMMTKKEFE
+477 RLQHKMMTKKEFE

-523 ALASQSTSTSTSTS
+523 ALATQSNSTSTSTS
-537 TTTVTSDDRAIRDL
+537 TTTVTSDDRAIKDL

>member
-11 AGLMAAAFAGS
+11 AGLMASALAGS
-22 NASAQVRDVSV
+22 NANAQVRDVSV

-87 EWNPLNE
+87 DWNPLNE
-94 EALKKLDG
+94 EALQKLEG

-120 NYAVTP
+120 NSAVTP

-158 KQLYYTLGAGIKL
+158 KQLYYTLGAGVKL

-198 KYSNITDLDKKKYG
+198 HYGDMKDLDKKKYG

-224 GGNAAPGSHQL
+224 GGNAAPGTHQL
-235 GDRYASLF
+235 GGRYASLF

-268 LSDQWFIGGS
+268 LSDQWFLGGS

-283 SSLVGFRAFYY
+283 SSLVGLRAFYY

-342 NLIESKDKEQAK
+342 NLIESGNKEEAK
-354 ENFKSHDLFGMLG
+354 KNFKSHDLFGMLG

-386 LLMTANEQSIQSV
+386 LLMTANNQKVESV
-399 STPKDIAV
+399 STPEDIAV

-422 VLQSELMDDTE
+422 VLQSELMDESQT
-433 TVAYNERT
+433 TAYNERT
-441 NELRSDRQ
+441 NELLSDR
-449 DSEARE
+449 
-455 SREVRESRDT
+455 SRVNRAEVE
-465 SSSSKVCRSEVK
+465 KL
-477 KHQHQGKMMTKKEFE
+477 QNKMMTKKEFE

-500 RIHEEESK
+500 RIHDEESK
-508 RASLYTADETDVILR
+508 RASLYTADETEVILR
-523 ALASQSTSTSTSTS
+523 ALATQSAGTSTSTT
-537 TTTVTSDDRAIRDL
+537 TTTVTSDDRAIKDL

-559 RDARSNN
+559 RDARSDN

-598 SERPA
+598 SERPV

-634 MRGYMQISDSSFDFM
+634 MRGFMQISDSSFDFV

-691 HGLGTKFGTNI
+691 HGLGTNFGTNI

>member
-1 MKSKKLVLAV
+1 MTSKKLALAL
-11 AGLMAAAFAGS
+11 AGLMAGAFAGS
-22 NASAQVRDVSV
+22 NATAQVRDVSV

-87 EWNPLNE
+87 DWNPLNE
-94 EALKKLDG
+94 DALKKLDG

-120 NYAVTP
+120 NAAVTP

-143 VENKDAIIEEAKVKD
+143 VEDKDAIIEEAKVKD
-158 KQLYYTLGAGIKL
+158 KQLYYTLGAGVKL

-198 KYSNITDLDKKKYG
+198 HYGDLKDLDKKKYG

-224 GGNAAPGSHQL
+224 GGNAAPGTHQL

-268 LSDQWFIGGS
+268 LSDQWFLGGS
-278 AGVDF
+278 VGVDF
-283 SSLVGFRAFYY
+283 SSLVGLRAFYY
-294 QATKEP
+294 QATEEP
-300 NKLSFDFNKDL
+300 NKLSFDFNKDM

-342 NLIESKDKEQAK
+342 NLIESKDKEEAK
-354 ENFKSHDLFGMLG
+354 ESFKSKDLFGMLG

-386 LLMTANEQSIQSV
+386 ILMTANDQKVESV
-399 STPKDIAV
+399 STPDDIAV

-433 TVAYNERT
+433 TIAYNERT

-449 DSEARE
+449 DREDREDRE
-455 SREVRESRDT
+455 SLDSRR
-465 SSSSKVCRSEVK
+465 SSKVSRSDVK
-477 KHQHQGKMMTKKEFE
+477 KLQGQMMTKKEFE

-523 ALASQSTSTSTSTS
+523 ALATQGTSTST
-537 TTTVTSDDRAIRDL
+537 
-551 QARVGSLE
+551 G
-559 RDARSNN
+559 
-566 NGSVAP
+566 
-572 STTII
+572 
-577 APGTGYNAPQ
+577 
-587 PAPRGSYDVAP
+587 
-598 SERPA
+598 
-603 AMHPNGGW
+603 
-611 LKLNRLAAVT
+611 
-621 GVSLG
+621 
-626 ESTSWALG
+626 
-634 MRGYMQISDSSFDFM
+634 
-649 PEIMFGFRQGGTSF
+649 
-663 DLAGNFVYNIDIK
+663 
-676 SRFTPYVGLGVGIFQ
+676 
-691 HGLGTKFGTNI
+691 
-702 IAGTNINLGTN
+702 
-713 GEMFVD
+713 
-719 YTARSLF
+719 
-726 KNNQIAVGYRF
+726 
-737 IF
+737 

>member
-342 NLIESKDKEQAK
+342 NLIESKDKEEAK
-354 ENFKSHDLFGMLG
+354 ESFKSKDLFGMLG

-386 LLMTANEQSIQSV
+386 ILMTANDQKVESV
-399 STPKDIAV
+399 STPDDIAV

-433 TVAYNERT
+433 TIAYNERT

-449 DSEARE
+449 DREDREDRE
-455 SREVRESRDT
+455 SLDSRR
-465 SSSSKVCRSEVK
+465 SSKVSRSDVK
-477 KHQHQGKMMTKKEFE
+477 KLQGQMMTKKEFE

-523 ALASQSTSTSTSTS
+523 ALATQGTSTSTSTSTS
-537 TTTVTSDDRAIRDL
+537 TTTSDDRAIKDL

-559 RDARSNN
+559 RDARN
-566 NGSVAP
+566 NGSTVTP

-603 AMHPNGGW
+603 AVHPNGGW

-621 GVSLG
+621 GFNLG
-626 ESTSWALG
+626 ESTSWELG
-634 MRGYMQISDSSFDFM
+634 MRGYMQISDSAFDFV

-702 IAGTNINLGTN
+702 IAGTNINLGTK

>member
-11 AGLMAAAFAGS
+11 AGLMASALAGS
-22 NASAQVRDVSV
+22 NANAQVRDVSV

-87 EWNPLNE
+87 DWNPLNE
-94 EALKKLDG
+94 EALQKLEG

-120 NYAVTP
+120 NSAVTP

-158 KQLYYTLGAGIKL
+158 KQLYYTLGAGVKL

-198 KYSNITDLDKKKYG
+198 HYGDMKDLDKKKYG

-224 GGNAAPGSHQL
+224 GGNAAPGTHQL
-235 GDRYASLF
+235 GGRYASLF

-268 LSDQWFIGGS
+268 LSDQWFLGGS

-283 SSLVGFRAFYY
+283 SSLVGLRAFYY

-342 NLIESKDKEQAK
+342 NLIESGNKEEAK
-354 ENFKSHDLFGMLG
+354 KNFKSHDLFGMLG

-386 LLMTANEQSIQSV
+386 LLMTANNQKVESV
-399 STPKDIAV
+399 STPEDIAV

-441 NELRSDRQ
+441 NELRSDR
-449 DSEARE
+449 
-455 SREVRESRDT
+455 SRVNRADVERL
-465 SSSSKVCRSEVK
+465 
-477 KHQHQGKMMTKKEFE
+477 QNKMMTKKEFE

-523 ALASQSTSTSTSTS
+523 ALATQSAGTSTSTT
-537 TTTVTSDDRAIRDL
+537 TTTVTSDDRAIKDL

-559 RDARSNN
+559 RDARNDN

-598 SERPA
+598 SERPVA
-603 AMHPNGGW
+603 IHPNGGW

-634 MRGYMQISDSSFDFM
+634 MRGFMQISDSSFDFV

-691 HGLGTKFGTNI
+691 HGLGTNFGTNI